1 MAIRDFSVMDKEKI
15 GPALGKLPSGVY
27 IVTSI
32 LDGKE
37 IGMLASFVEQAGFDP
52 PMVTAAVSNGR
63 RIITAIEQSG
73 LMGINVLG
81 EEDARL
87 MKPFTQSDNDS
98 PFTGLELDENEHAI
112 PQLSDALAFLACRI
126 TGKIEGGDHTIYAA
140 EVIDGILND
149 PSCQPMVRIR
159 KNGFQY

>member
-1 MAIRDFSVMDKEKI
+1 MTLLVVNHPKRTRTYNRGARILTD
-15 GPALGKLPSGVY
+15 LPHQHFGDP
-27 IVTSI
+27 
-32 LDGKE
+32 L
-37 IGMLASFVEQAGFDP
+37 FVEQAGFDP
-52 PMVTAAVSNGR
+52 PMITAAVSNGR

-73 LMGINVLG
+73 FIGINVLG

-87 MKPFTQSDNDS
+87 MKPFTQRDNDS
-98 PFTGLELDENEHAI
+98 PFSGLELEENQHSI
-112 PQLSDALAFLACRI
+112 PQLTEALAFLACRV

-149 PSCQPMVRIR
+149 SSRQPMVRIR